1 MRDVKLMAALVL
13 AALVVVFILQNAA
26 PVDVAFLA
34 WTWTAS
40 RAVVLLTVFLMGAAT
55 GWLARAARRRR
66 Q

>member
-1 MRDVKLMAALVL
+1 MRDFKLLAALVL

-40 RAVVLLTVFLMGAAT
+40 RAIVLLTVFLLGAAT
-55 GWLARAARRRR
+55 GWLARAAHRRR